1 MKKNRAVQSVKTT
14 VTRNSRIHGPQAK
27 IAKAARPSVRH
38 LPSVLVSAPSPS
50 PFALEVAALYERLYN
65 RALKLTRNPDRA
77 GDLAQ
82 ETVARALRFENKFQ
96 TGTNLHAWLQTML
109 GNLYLSE
116 FRRAKFTGSV
126 PAPIEGE
133 RGETDYFERLPD
145 TRSATPEHSAV
156 KGEIRAALTG
166 ALAELPRNYRWP
178 LRMFL
183 EEGRSYD
190 EIAADLA
197 IPIGTVMSRI
207 FRARKLL
214 QADLSLRLPGMVS
227 AGAA

>member
-1 MKKNRAVQSVKTT
+1 MKKIRT
-14 VTRNSRIHGPQAK
+14 VLSANSTASRVMRLRKPADK
-27 IAKAARPSVRH
+27 IAKAARASMRN
-38 LPSVLVSAPSPS
+38 LPSDLLSAPSPS
-50 PFALEVAALYERLYN
+50 LFAQEVAAQYDRLYN

-77 GDLAQ
+77 GDLVQ

-145 TRSATPEHSAV
+145 THSATPEHAAV
-156 KGEIRAALTG
+156 KGEIRAALSG

-190 EIAADLA
+190 EIAQDLS

-207 FRARKLL
+207 FRARKIL
-214 QADLSLRLPGMVS
+214 QADLTQRLPGMVS
-227 AGAA
+227 ASAA